1 MPDWLTGM
9 GAGLSAAFAADSA
22 GQEVSES
29 PDWLEGEATSSP
41 FTSESAPDWLSS
53 DQPGKPG
60 AGSEPGPAEPT
71 PASEIPDWLSG
82 ITAPDEAQ
90 ALPSTP
96 AFTFEEQPSASEAG
110 PEAEGP
116 YLAALPDWVS
126 NVSAEEA
133 EAVEPDTNLKPADLP
148 DWLEAMRP
156 VGAGV
161 ASGPVED
168 VSGANL
174 ITAGPLAG
182 LRGVLDAEPDAARAS
197 KPAAYSLK
205 LHVTEKQQA
214 QVELLKSLLES
225 EQQAKP
231 LPVKASFKP
240 QQYLIRLLVALAL
253 ILPIFW
259 IVSTNG
265 HEVPLPKPGSLPA
278 VTDLQQLL
286 GTVQNDTPVL
296 VAFDYEPGF
305 SSEMNLVASSVIR
318 RLADQGAYLALTSTS
333 PTGPAL
339 AEIALASLN
348 EERAPFN
355 NYANLGYIAGG
366 AAGLRLL
373 NEQPSQLLAYDLKG
387 VKAWSGTPLEA
398 VKTLADFHMILIL
411 TDDADTARSWIE
423 QVGPGLQEQGTPL
436 VMLVS
441 TQIEPLVR
449 PYYESSP
456 RQVTA
461 LLGGLPGGAAFENAT
476 GYVGPARDTWDAFSL
491 GLMISVVI
499 ILVGALFSV
508 TAKTVASSRA
518 AKK

>member
-1 MPDWLTGM
+1 MPDWLTGL

-22 GQEVSES
+22 WQEAPDS
-29 PDWLEGEATSSP
+29 PDWLQGETVPSP

-53 DQPGKPG
+53 EQPGKPA
-60 AGSEPGPAEPT
+60 AGEPGPAEPT
-71 PASEIPDWLSG
+71 PASEIPDWLAGVTSLG
-82 ITAPDEAQ
+82 GDEPPA
-90 ALPSTP
+90 ASTP

-110 PEAEGP
+110 PEGESP

-133 EAVEPDTNLKPADLP
+133 ETAEPDAGLKPADLP

-182 LRGVLDAEPDAARAS
+182 LRGVLDAEPDATRTS

-205 LHVTEKQQA
+205 LHINEAQQA
-214 QVELLKSLLES
+214 RIEMLKSLLES

-231 LPVKASFKP
+231 LPTKASFQP
-240 QQYLIRLLVALAL
+240 QQYLVRILVALAL
-253 ILPIFW
+253 LVPLFW

-265 HEVPLPKPGSLPA
+265 REVALPKPGSLPA

-286 GTVQNDTPVL
+286 GTIQNDSPVL

-305 SSEMNLVASSVIR
+305 SGEMNLVASSVLR
-318 RLADQGAYLALTSTS
+318 RLADQGAYLALASTS

-339 AEIALASLN
+339 AEVALAALS
-348 EERAPFN
+348 EERSPVS

-366 AAGLRLL
+366 PAGLRLL
-373 NEQPSQLLAYDLKG
+373 SDQPNQVLAYDLKG
-387 VKAWSGTPLEA
+387 NYAWKGTPLEA
-398 VKTLADFHMILIL
+398 VNTLADFRMILIL
-411 TDDADTARSWIE
+411 TDDADTARAWIE
-423 QVGPGLQEQGTPL
+423 QVGPGLQERGTPL

-441 TQIEPLVR
+441 AQIEPMVR

-456 RQVTA
+456 RQVAA
-461 LLGGLPGGAAFENAT
+461 LVGGLPGGAAFENAT
-476 GYVGPARDTWDAFSL
+476 GYTGPARNTWDAFSL
-491 GLMISVVI
+491 GLMISAVI